1 MNYTSFGK
9 ELKKIMIDNNSRIYD
24 LAKTLDVSSAFVSS
38 VICGNKSVPEEWI
51 PVIVG
56 KYNLNSSQE
65 KSLINKMMESKK
77 TVVISL
83 EGLNNNQKK
92 FTYQLQRN
100 LKDLSNADIVELEK
114 IIGGNK

>member
-24 LAKTLDVSSAFVSS
+24 LAKSLDVSSAFVSS

-51 PVIVG
+51 PMIVD

-65 KSLINKMMESKK
+65 KSLINKMLESKK
-77 TVVISL
+77 TVVIDL
-83 EGLNNNQKK
+83 ANLTNNQKR
-92 FTYQLQRN
+92 FTYQFQRN
-100 LKDLSNADIVELEK
+100 LKDLSNSDIAELEK